1 MNNTYILISRK
12 LIESGIFSKPP
23 LYLKLWMWL
32 LIQARFADNNGLKR
46 GQVRTTYE
54 EMREAMSY
62 YVGFRK
68 VKPSKQEVFRALEYM
83 RGSERDPERDTETPM
98 IETVK
103 TTRHILVTIC
113 NYNDYQ
119 DPDFYERN
127 NEDTVNE
134 TSESLR
140 PVTRI
145 NKKDKKDK
153 NISNIKD
160 ITRGTDAPQHTVRQ
174 KVMDR
179 WNALPLPN
187 VKRIAPNTNR
197 YKMLNARVKEYGVE
211 GVLDAID
218 NIPNSPHLLGNN
230 KRGWTATFDW
240 FVRPNNFIKVY
251 EGVYLVDKAKGNTL
265 TVTEEQLQSINWEE

>member
-32 LIQARFADNNGLKR
+32 LVQANFADNNGLKR
-46 GQVRTTYE
+46 GQVRTTYA

-68 VKPSKQEVFRALEYM
+68 VKPSKSEVFRALEYM
-83 RGSERDPERDTETPM
+83 RGNERDSERNTETPM

-127 NEDTVNE
+127 DEDTANE

-145 NKKDKKDK
+145 NKKD
-153 NISNIKD
+153 NN
-160 ITRGTDAPQHTVRQ
+160 
-174 KVMDR
+174 
-179 WNALPLPN
+179 
-187 VKRIAPNTNR
+187 
-197 YKMLNARVKEYGVE
+197 
-211 GVLDAID
+211 
-218 NIPNSPHLLGNN
+218 NN
-230 KRGWTATFDW
+230 KKKNNKKEKVDEVEAFIAKCPEEMHECLKEFAKMRKTIKKPLTAYALQRACT
-240 FVRPNNFIKVY
+240 
-251 EGVYLVDKAKGNTL
+251 KAKNLANGDIPTMIAIFDQS
-265 TVTEEQLQSINWEE
+265 TERSYQGVFPLAEENKPKPQESIFSDDIYDMIDA

>member
-12 LIESGIFSKPP
+12 LIESDIFSKPP

-32 LIQARFADNNGLKR
+32 LVQANFADNNGLKR
-46 GQVRTTYE
+46 GQVRTTYA

-68 VKPSKQEVFRALEYM
+68 VKPSKSEVFRALEYM
-83 RGSERDPERDTETPM
+83 RGNERDSERNTETPM

-119 DPDFYERN
+119 DPNFYERN
-127 NEDTVNE
+127 DEDTANE
-134 TSESLR
+134 TSKSLR

-145 NKKDKKDK
+145 NKKDK

-174 KVMDR
+174 KIMDK
-179 WNALPLPN
+179 WNELPVPN
-187 VKRIAPNTNR
+187 VKSINPNTNR
-197 YKMLNARVKEYGVE
+197 YKMLNTRVKEYGVE
-211 GVLDAID
+211 GVLKAIE
-218 NIPNSPHLLGNN
+218 NIPHSPHLLGNN
-230 KRGWTATFDW
+230 KSGWVVTFDW

-251 EGVYLVDKAKGNTL
+251 EGTYLPKKSKENTL